1 MPQAVVVKKENDA
14 GFVELARLGRAHE
27 SVLHLIDEIIH
38 TGHHEANGQGEVGKT
53 SQVDGFLRSV
63 LKLDIGCY
71 NVISIYIIQRLLAK
85 RSLSFSSLVQDNVC
99 GADSIKH
106 SRFWVNQFKF

>member
-38 TGHHEANGQGEVGKT
+38 PRHHENNGQGEVGKT

-63 LKLDIGCY
+63 LKLDNWIL
-71 NVISIYIIQRLLAK
+71 VVTSIYFK
-85 RSLSFSSLVQDNVC
+85 GFGKNFPFRSAV
-99 GADSIKH
+99 
-106 SRFWVNQFKF
+106 

>member
-38 TGHHEANGQGEVGKT
+38 PRHHENNGQGEVGKT

-71 NVISIYIIQRLLAK
+71 INLFQRLWAK
-85 RSLSFSSLVQDNVC
+85 PSLSFSSLT
-99 GADSIKH
+99 
-106 SRFWVNQFKF
+106 

>member
-38 TGHHEANGQGEVGKT
+38 PRHHENNGQGEVGKT

-71 NVISIYIIQRLLAK
+71 INLFQRLLAK
-85 RSLSFSSLVQDNVC
+85 LSLSFSSLT
-99 GADSIKH
+99 
-106 SRFWVNQFKF
+106 

>member
-27 SVLHLIDEIIH
+27 SVFHLIDEIIH
-38 TGHHEANGQGEVGKT
+38 PRHHENNGQGEVGKT

-71 NVISIYIIQRLLAK
+71 INLFQRLLAK
-85 RSLSFSSLVQDNVC
+85 LSLSFSSLT
-99 GADSIKH
+99 
-106 SRFWVNQFKF
+106 

>member
-27 SVLHLIDEIIH
+27 GVLHLIDEIIH
-38 TGHHEANGQGEVGKT
+38 PRHHENNGQGEVGKT

-63 LKLDIGCY
+63 LKIWTL
-71 NVISIYIIQRLLAK
+71 VVQSISKAFGK
-85 RSLSFSSLVQDNVC
+85 TFPFVQQFDLRYAC
-99 GADSIKH
+99 GFKH
-106 SRFWVNQFKF
+106 SRS

>member
-1 MPQAVVVKKENDA
+1 MVVKKENDA

-38 TGHHEANGQGEVGKT
+38 PCHHEANGQGEVGKT
-53 SQVDGFLRSV
+53 SQVDGFLSSV

-71 NVISIYIIQRLLAK
+71 VISIYIIQRLLAK

-106 SRFWVNQFKF
+106 SRLWVNQFKF

>member
-1 MPQAVVVKKENDA
+1 MPEAVVVKKENDA

-38 TGHHEANGQGEVGKT
+38 PGHHEANGQGEVGKT

-71 NVISIYIIQRLLAK
+71 IQTISKAVGK
-85 RSLSFSSLVQDNVC
+85 TFPFVQQFDLRYC
-99 GADSIKH
+99 G
-106 SRFWVNQFKF
+106 R

>member
-38 TGHHEANGQGEVGKT
+38 PRHHENNGQGEVGKT

-63 LKLDIGCY
+63 LKLDSGCY
-71 NVISIYIIQRLLAK
+71 INLTKSFWQNFSF
-85 RSLSFSSLVQDNVC
+85 RSAV
-99 GADSIKH
+99 
-106 SRFWVNQFKF
+106 